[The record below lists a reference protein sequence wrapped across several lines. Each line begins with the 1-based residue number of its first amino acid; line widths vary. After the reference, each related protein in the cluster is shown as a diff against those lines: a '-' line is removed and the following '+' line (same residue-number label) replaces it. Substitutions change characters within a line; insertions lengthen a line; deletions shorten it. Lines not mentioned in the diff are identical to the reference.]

1 VIDIIKMTVVLTITG
16 IAAAFLIAFTH
27 SKTEAKIIQQ
37 QIQTKTST
45 FQAILPQGATLSE
58 LKGEKAGQP
67 SQYWMSVKN
76 TDTSYVFKLS
86 SSGYLGNISYFAC
99 LNTFGIIEGITI
111 LEQNETPGLGS
122 RIQEVISNNYIW
134 NGFSHK
140 KDKMSPW
147 FTEQFKGISILNSIA
162 IEKNLGEWHKLNDGD
177 RAKLLEKNAV
187 TAITGATI
195 STSAVAHGIESQAN
209 AYLQAIKGNSL

>member
-1 VIDIIKMTVVLTITG
+1 VIDFIKLTVVLTITG

-37 QIQTKTST
+37 QIQTKTSA
-45 FQAILPQGATLSE
+45 FQAILPQGATVYE
-58 LKGEKAGQP
+58 LNGEKTGQP

-86 SSGYLGNISYFAC
+86 SPGYSSKISYFIC
-99 LNTFGIIEGITI
+99 VNTFGIIEGMTI
-111 LEQNETPGLGS
+111 LEQNETPGLGT
-122 RIQEVISNNYIW
+122 RIQETISNKYIW
-134 NGFSHK
+134 SGFSQK
-140 KDKMSPW
+140 KDKKSSW
-147 FTEQFKGISILNSIA
+147 FTEQFKGINIFNSIP

-177 RAKLLEKNAV
+177 KAKLLEKNAV

-195 STSAVAHGIESQAN
+195 STSAVAHGIESQAK